1 MYFTG
6 AGESIR
12 LRVQDG
18 RGVVW
23 RGVAWRGAARRGVAR
38 CGAVRRSTARTLDTI
53 SIMPKGFAR

>member
-18 RGVVW
+18 R
-23 RGVAWRGAARRGVAR
+23 VAAR
-38 CGAVRRSTARTLDTI
+38 CGAAWRVWATLHIT
-53 SIMPKGFAR
+53 SGVGGLLC